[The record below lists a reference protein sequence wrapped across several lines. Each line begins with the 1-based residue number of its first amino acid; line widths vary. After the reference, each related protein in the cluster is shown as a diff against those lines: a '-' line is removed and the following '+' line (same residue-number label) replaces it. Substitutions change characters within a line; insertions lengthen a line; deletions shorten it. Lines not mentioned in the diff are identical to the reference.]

1 MLVIISPSKTMTM
14 SDASEQHTTLPDFNK
29 EYRQLLGI
37 LQKKSKPAL
46 QTLMKI
52 SDKIAREVWENL
64 QSFPEALTNENA
76 SPAALSYRGDVYL
89 GLQANLFTADDWS
102 FAGRHLRILSG
113 LYGVLRPSDL
123 VRPYRLEMGLSMKIG
138 KSENL
143 YKYWGKKI
151 ALKLKTEIEKQEI
164 NVLLNLASGEYM
176 KSVNLKAL
184 GHPVVDVDF
193 REEKNGKLTSN
204 SFTNKRMRGVMARYI
219 IQHRV
224 NHPEVLKS
232 FSEEGFRYRE
242 EWSSPGHFV
251 FVR

>member
-14 SDASEQHTTLPDFNK
+14 PDASGLHTTLPDFNK

-64 QSFPEALTNENA
+64 KSFPEALTNENA

-113 LYGVLRPSDL
+113 LFGVLRPSDL